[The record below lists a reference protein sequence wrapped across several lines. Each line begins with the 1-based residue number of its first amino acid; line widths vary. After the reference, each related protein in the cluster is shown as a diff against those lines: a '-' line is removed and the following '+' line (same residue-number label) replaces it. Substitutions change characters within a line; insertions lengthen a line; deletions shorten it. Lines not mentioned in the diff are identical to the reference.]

1 VGFFV
6 YHNILSYI
14 QALIIKTNKNM
25 NVLIS
30 KILNLDGTWQGYK
43 LQPPHAYAKA
53 TWKEPGK
60 QFDSLNEIV
69 EFYGLQNVRELGVK
83 YTYDNKD
90 RKYGIES
97 YEAIL

>member
-1 VGFFV
+1 
-6 YHNILSYI
+6 
-14 QALIIKTNKNM
+14 M

-43 LQPPHAYAKA
+43 LQQTHAYSKP
-53 TWKEPGK
+53 TCNEPGK
-60 QFDSLNEIV
+60 QFNSLNEIV
-69 EFYGLQNVRELGVK
+69 EFYKLQNVRELGVN
-83 YTYDNKD
+83 YTYDNKG

>member
-1 VGFFV
+1 
-6 YHNILSYI
+6 
-14 QALIIKTNKNM
+14 M
-25 NVLIS
+25 NVIIS

-43 LQPPHAYAKA
+43 LLATNAFGKA

-60 QFDSLNEIV
+60 QFDSLNEII
-69 EFYGLQNVRELGVK
+69 EFYELQNVRELGVK

>member
-1 VGFFV
+1 
-6 YHNILSYI
+6 
-14 QALIIKTNKNM
+14 M

-43 LQPPHAYAKA
+43 LQPSHAYAKS
-53 TWKEPGK
+53 TWNEPGK
-60 QFDSLNEIV
+60 QFNSLSEIV
-69 EFYGLQNVRELGVK
+69 EFYKLQNIRELGVR

-97 YEAIL
+97 YEAILPIKN